1 MKRFFQALI
10 LLFGVTLYSQD
21 SLSIKDGAHGY
32 DKDFVLNIFLK
43 TDAKKSFGTTTGDKQ
58 LLSSGTTTETKVNK
72 LIDNTQNF
80 KSSVNVGDVV
90 RNKTDNT
97 YAFIWGEDPDGD
109 GKYEITSDTSLT
121 LSTDIMESGEE
132 YEIGF
137 GLLDSNKTFTS
148 SVSVG
153 DLVRNITEVNNETTF
168 INKINDDTSLDLSRN
183 IIKNGEEY
191 EIHTALKALQ
201 FDLEFRGNNFNYKP
215 IADDGETK
223 LTVLNKD
230 RLGGDDSDHI
240 IDVREVGKNSNN
252 KTEKL
257 RILIYSPSN
266 KNIPTGNGNLLNL
279 GFHNNNQGGVYDFN
293 LVNVNASTLANTKL
307 STLKLKDGNITTLVP
322 HFSWTDHILD
332 FGSVYKNSTADRQW
346 VISNLGTEDL
356 NVSLNKS
363 ELTKF
368 SLTQFSDKST
378 PITWPQKIAP
388 NGKLDMNVRVNS
400 SVNGTFEESLFLDS
414 DDPVDSRKGVKEFKF
429 VAKVYNDNKVIVQS
443 NADAENKKTSDVKVS
458 INGDEDITSFQ
469 FDLTAENSKIE
480 LISKSAS
487 LLKSGTDHVISS
499 NVRTDESGNKFL
511 RVVAYSP
518 SNAVLAQPIGE
529 IVKFSV
535 KPDKIVN
542 PGSYPINISNVVL
555 TNKALTNV
563 SYTSENGSINLITGR
578 LAFKFPPVTGD
589 DSKRQYILDL
599 GEIIRN
605 SYNKKNI
612 PYFNSGNKK
621 LTINSASS
629 TNADVTIIGNFP
641 LEMDP
646 DTDTSLEIN
655 LIPSN
660 VSNDFSTY
668 VKFNHDGGNEMDSIL
683 VKGTLKNRNT
693 LVMKNSYVDKGK
705 VNTIP
710 ISLLN
715 SIEVKGMQF
724 DLSVPK
730 ETKSFTWTLTADSD
744 EDFTFAELS
753 NAKDPGIT
761 HYVGDEINFVNN
773 AGTTHPLYIV
783 TGLGNDGGYDATK
796 QLAGVTN
803 QGATSGTVK
812 VDLSVVSPGT
822 YYYICGN
829 HKSMQGTI
837 TILPKFS
844 INASSSDL
852 NATRTSDFIL
862 TQSSLGGV
870 KYRFLIYSNN
880 NSLFSGN
887 MGDIFNMPLSVATID
902 NTSMD
907 IVDGAYDVVID
918 NIIISGKENS
928 NITTESTS
936 TGIIVIGGSSQNEP
950 EIDPN
955 QVAYLK
961 ENPALNTYF
970 YKVKA
975 TDADE
980 NNFLDDFKIVN
991 GNDDGTFGIISENGD
1006 LYVAKP
1012 QNVDYEIKQ
1021 SYSLGITVSDGFTTS
1036 AEETVV
1042 VKIVDD
1048 PNPFVINDF
1057 TVNVYRDNNKG
1068 GVYDDDSDD
1077 IRTSSNSSTNV
1088 SYELLSGNDKDVF
1101 SIDASS
1107 GKLTFSNAPVFASPT
1122 DSNKNNIYEVSIK
1135 VVSLDDTKDDAPVI
1149 TSEKTISIKEG
1160 TSDALTVTSMLSSSA
1175 SDIDG
1180 DGVVDSLDN
1189 CPNIANSN
1197 QRDYDSN
1204 GEGDVCEDSDGDGV
1218 LDNKDT
1224 CPMIPNAD
1232 QADSDFDGIGDVCE
1246 DSDSDGVIDS
1256 LDNCLNVA
1264 NLDQAD
1270 LDGDGIGDVCD
1281 NDKDGDTILNNV
1293 DNCPTVA
1300 NTDQADADKDNIG
1313 DICDDDDDN
1322 DQVLDINDQ
1331 CPNTPEGSV
1340 VDINGCAI
1348 FVLPVNNNK
1357 VEVTSATCIGN
1368 TDGSIGLSVEDNSYD
1383 YTITITGKDDV
1394 AIAGE
1399 DKTASV
1405 TGLAKGTYSV
1415 CFKVDGQA
1423 DYEQCFEVVIG
1434 EPKALSAFIDVDND
1448 KRTTSVQLSGSN
1460 LYNIDINGQRHLVKG
1475 DNFTTT
1481 LPTGLSIIKISTNLE
1496 CQGVIEREIFISE
1509 DIHYYPNPTNQ
1520 DVSVH
1525 VSGEDTTVQV
1535 SVFSEKGD
1543 LIYTQRQ
1550 QIQDFSRKTKI
1561 DLSRQITGTYIVVM
1575 DGPTVRKTFKIV
1587 KR

>member
-1 MKRFFQALI
+1 L
-10 LLFGVTLYSQD
+10 
-21 SLSIKDGAHGY
+21 
-32 DKDFVLNIFLK
+32 
-43 TDAKKSFGTTTGDKQ
+43 TT
-58 LLSSGTTTETKVNK
+58 
-72 LIDNTQNF
+72 
-80 KSSVNVGDVV
+80 
-90 RNKTDNT
+90 
-97 YAFIWGEDPDGD
+97 A
-109 GKYEITSDTSLT
+109 
-121 LSTDIMESGEE
+121 
-132 YEIGF
+132 
-137 GLLDSNKTFTS
+137 
-148 SVSVG
+148 
-153 DLVRNITEVNNETTF
+153 
-168 INKINDDTSLDLSRN
+168 
-183 IIKNGEEY
+183 
-191 EIHTALKALQ
+191 TAIKALQ
-201 FDLEFRGNNFNYKP
+201 FDVKYDGDNFTYKSSYNL
-215 IADDGETK
+215 IKA
-223 LTVLNKD
+223 
-230 RLGGDDSDHI
+230 RLGGDSSDHVI
-240 IDVREVGKNSNN
+240 TVKEVVSG
-252 KTEKL
+252 KL

-266 KNIPTGNGNLLNL
+266 KTIPTGNGKLLDL
-279 GFHNNNQGGVYDFN
+279 SFHNSNNYGNYTFELASVVASKEDNTN
-293 LVNVNASTLANTKL
+293 L
-307 STLKLKDGNITTLVP
+307 TLKLENGTITTLAP
-322 HFSWTDHILD
+322 HINYNPSNID
-332 FGSVYKNSTADRQW
+332 FGSVYKDAVKDVKW
-346 VISNLGTEDL
+346 MISNDGTDTL

-363 ELTKF
+363 DLTKF
-368 SLTQFSDKST
+368 ALTQWSDKST
-378 PITWPQKIAP
+378 PITWPQKILP
-388 NGKLDMNVRVNS
+388 VGEGNNNNLEINVRVNTS
-400 SVNGTFEESLFLDS
+400 ANGTFEESLFLDS
-414 DDPVDSRKGVKEFKF
+414 DDPNDDRKGVQELKFK
-429 VAKVYNDNKVIVQS
+429 ARVYNDNRVVVQS
-443 NADAENKKTSDVKVS
+443 NADAENNKTSDVKVS

-469 FDLTAENSKIE
+469 FDLTPENSKIE

-535 KPDKIVN
+535 RPDKIVD

-563 SYTSENGSINLITGR
+563 SSASENGSINLITG
-578 LAFKFPPVTGD
+578 KFIFESPPVFNDGSGKNILTLGD
-589 DSKRQYILDL
+589 IL
-599 GEIIRN
+599 RN

-612 PYFNSGNKK
+612 PYKNSGNKK
-621 LTINSASS
+621 LKITSASS
-629 TNADVTIIGNFP
+629 TNADVTILGSFPVEVDSGNA
-641 LEMDP
+641 
-646 DTDTSLEIN
+646 TSLEIN

-668 VKFNHDGGNEMDSIL
+668 VKFTHDGGNAMDSVL
-683 VKGTLKNRNT
+683 VKATLKNRNT
-693 LVMKNSYVDKGK
+693 LLMKNSNVDKGQ

-715 SIEVKGMQF
+715 SNEVKGMQF

-730 ETKSFTWTLTADSD
+730 ETKSFTWTLTADSN

-829 HKSMQGTI
+829 HKSMQGII

-870 KYRFLIYSNN
+870 KYRFLIYSNS

-887 MGDIFNMPLSVATID
+887 MGGIFNMPLSVATID

-907 IVDGAYDVVID
+907 IVNGAYTVAIE
-918 NIIISGKENS
+918 NIIISGKDNS

-936 TGIIVIGGSSQNEP
+936 SGIIVVGGSSEFDP
-950 EIDPN
+950 VVDPN

-980 NNFLDDFKIVN
+980 NNFLDDFKIVS

-1021 SYSLGITVSDGFTTS
+1021 SYSLGITVSDGFKTS

-1068 GVYDDDSDD
+1068 GFYDDSDD
-1077 IRTSSNSSTNV
+1077 IRTSSNSSNNV
-1088 SYELLSGNDKDVF
+1088 SYELISGNDKGEF

-1135 VVSLDDTKDDAPVI
+1135 VVSLDDTKDDTPVI
-1149 TSEKTISIKEG
+1149 TSEKTVSIKEG

-1256 LDNCLNVA
+1256 LDNCVNVA

-1270 LDGDGIGDVCD
+1270 LDGDGIGDACD

-1405 TGLAKGTYSV
+1405 T
-1415 CFKVDGQA
+1415 
-1423 DYEQCFEVVIG
+1423 
-1434 EPKALSAFIDVDND
+1434 
-1448 KRTTSVQLSGSN
+1448 
-1460 LYNIDINGQRHLVKG
+1460 
-1475 DNFTTT
+1475 
-1481 LPTGLSIIKISTNLE
+1481 
-1496 CQGVIEREIFISE
+1496 
-1509 DIHYYPNPTNQ
+1509 
-1520 DVSVH
+1520 
-1525 VSGEDTTVQV
+1525 
-1535 SVFSEKGD
+1535 
-1543 LIYTQRQ
+1543 
-1550 QIQDFSRKTKI
+1550 
-1561 DLSRQITGTYIVVM
+1561 
-1575 DGPTVRKTFKIV
+1575 
-1587 KR
+1587 